1 MTAALSQLMAIQAQ
15 FVGAGALSARLNQR
29 MVIGAAF
36 AGAGSLQVDITST
49 GAGASTDFQQS
60 NFFMMF

>member
-1 MTAALSQLMAIQAQ
+1 
-15 FVGAGALSARLNQR
+15 